1 MINETMRSAIQE
13 ALGAHNGDEL
23 IRGVKNVLTY
33 EISALDPAVKIE
45 NTGYFNHTFVPDLVM
60 TWGEGSR
67 KQQRDIFLRFSLRA
81 ATVGRDVQALAQ
93 GSPVLLAL
101 KGSDSD
107 GEIATVQQEISE
119 AGEVLVTDVP
129 ALDEIRSSGTVS
141 TPEELDD
148 VTEPYPRGGSP
159 LLNLVR
165 TSVMRGG
172 RGLLTTETA
181 HELRG
186 QARRRTRETEISEL
200 RQFGETVRNL
210 FRGETATRLER
221 AAQLMQM
228 GLTGDVSLIEQ
239 AQIVDPSEEELIRG
253 RLSESELRV
262 MLPYLLRR
270 DDVTSNPRYWRHLG
284 SMVTLE
290 LLESISSDLHGIDLT
305 RLVEPNKDSWLALRA
320 ALSYNVEP
328 DQEGVG
334 TGYVERWE
342 IRARMLNLIMG
353 QYRVMVTADRRRIR
367 TREDNPPARWADIE
381 ERLQPF
387 HLTGVTLDGLVRRVQ
402 VTGENQADVYRD
414 VQSITASI
422 RDDFHV
428 PKVEIAASDHE
439 GAPRISADF
448 STWAAT
454 ADNGVSVGKLT
465 EIATKVLGY
474 RFEMPLN

>member
-1 MINETMRSAIQE
+1 
-13 ALGAHNGDEL
+13 
-23 IRGVKNVLTY
+23 
-33 EISALDPAVKIE
+33 
-45 NTGYFNHTFVPDLVM
+45 M
-60 TWGEGSR
+60 TWGEGAR
-67 KQQRDIFLRFSLRA
+67 KQERDVFLRFSLRA
-81 ATVGRDVQALAQ
+81 ASVGRDVQALAQ

-101 KGSDSD
+101 KGGEDSD
-107 GEIATVQQEISE
+107 DISHVRRE
-119 AGEVLVTDVP
+119 LADAGEVLVTDVP
-129 ALDEIRSSGTVS
+129 ALDEIRSSEALSSPLESAGVAEL
-141 TPEELDD
+141 TPRD
-148 VTEPYPRGGSP
+148 RSP

-165 TSVMRGG
+165 NSVMRGG

-186 QARRRTRETEISEL
+186 QARGRTRETEISEL
-200 RQFGETVRNL
+200 QEFGTTVRSL
-210 FRGETATRLER
+210 FRGDMATRLER

-239 AQIVDPSEEELIRG
+239 SHMVDASENDLIRG

-270 DDVTSNPRYWRHLG
+270 NDITGDPRYWRHLG

-290 LLESISSDLHGIDLT
+290 MLESISGDLQGIDLT

-328 DQEGVG
+328 SGSEEENPVR
-334 TGYVERWE
+334 RWE

-381 ERLQPF
+381 ECLQPF

-428 PKVEIAASDHE
+428 PRVEIAASEHE
-439 GAPRISADF
+439 GAPRVSADF

-454 ADNGVSVGKLT
+454 SDNGVSVEKLT
-465 EIATKVLGY
+465 QIATKVLGY
-474 RFEMPLN
+474 RFEMSSD

>member
-1 MINETMRSAIQE
+1 MINETMRSAIHE
-13 ALGAHNGDEL
+13 ALGAHNGDDL
-23 IRGVKNVLTY
+23 IRGVKSVLIH
-33 EISALDPAVKIE
+33 ELSALDPAVKIE

-60 TWGEGSR
+60 KWGDGAR
-67 KQQRDIFLRFSLRA
+67 KQERDVFLRFSLRA

-101 KGSDSD
+101 KGSDA
-107 GEIATVQQEISE
+107 GHEITTVQQELAE

-129 ALDEIRSSGTVS
+129 ALDEIRSSEIVPTHGDS
-141 TPEELDD
+141 DD
-148 VTEPYPRGGSP
+148 VSERRTGAASP

-165 TSVMRGG
+165 TSVMRDG

-186 QARRRTRETEISEL
+186 QARGRTRETEISEL
-200 RQFGETVRNL
+200 QEFSGTVRNL

-228 GLTGDVSLIEQ
+228 GLTGDVGPIEQ
-239 AQIVDPSEEELIRG
+239 AQLVDPSEDELIRG

-290 LLESISSDLHGIDLT
+290 LLESISSDLQGIDLT

-328 DQEGVG
+328 DQDRE
-334 TGYVERWE
+334 EARPAKRWE

-367 TREDNPPARWADIE
+367 TREDNPPARWTDIE
-381 ERLQPF
+381 ECLRGFQ
-387 HLTGVTLDGLVRRVQ
+387 LTGVTLDGLVRRVQ
-402 VTGENQADVYRD
+402 VTGENQVDVYRD

-422 RDDFHV
+422 QDDFHV
-428 PKVEIAASDHE
+428 PRVEIAASEHE

-454 ADNGVSVGKLT
+454 SDNGVSVDKLT

-474 RFEMPLN
+474 RFELSSD

>member
-1 MINETMRSAIQE
+1 MINETMRSAIHE
-13 ALGAHNGDEL
+13 ALGAHNGDDL
-23 IRGVKNVLTY
+23 IRGVKGILMH

-67 KQQRDIFLRFSLRA
+67 KQERDVFLRFSLRA
-81 ATVGRDVQALAQ
+81 AAVGRDVQALAQ

-101 KGSDSD
+101 KGSDT
-107 GEIATVQQEISE
+107 GEEIATVQQEIAE

-129 ALDEIRSSGTVS
+129 ALDEIRSSEVVATHREPDGVS
-141 TPEELDD
+141 ELH
-148 VTEPYPRGGSP
+148 PRDGSP

-181 HELRG
+181 HGLRG
-186 QARRRTRETEISEL
+186 QARGRTRETEISEL
-200 RQFGETVRNL
+200 QEFSGTVRNL

-239 AQIVDPSEEELIRG
+239 AQMVDPSEDELIRG

-270 DDVTSNPRYWRHLG
+270 DDITSNPRYWRHLG

-290 LLESISSDLHGIDLT
+290 LLESISTDLQGIDLT

-328 DQEGVG
+328 GQEDEMGS
-334 TGYVERWE
+334 TKRWE
-342 IRARMLNLIMG
+342 IRARVLNLIMG

-367 TREDNPPARWADIE
+367 TREDNPPARWTDIE
-381 ERLQPF
+381 GCLQEF

-414 VQSITASI
+414 VQSITESI
-422 RDDFHV
+422 QDDFHV
-428 PKVEIAASDHE
+428 PRVEIAASDHE
-439 GAPRISADF
+439 GAPKISADF

-454 ADNGVSVGKLT
+454 SDNGVSVNKLT
-465 EIATKVLGY
+465 EVATKVLGY
-474 RFEMPLN
+474 RFELPSD

>member
-1 MINETMRSAIQE
+1 MINETMRSAIHE
-13 ALGAHNGDEL
+13 ALGAHNGDDL
-23 IRGVKNVLTY
+23 IRGVKSVLMY

-67 KQQRDIFLRFSLRA
+67 KQERDVFLRFSLRA
-81 ATVGRDVQALAQ
+81 ANVGRDVQALAQ

-101 KGSDSD
+101 KGSDVAE
-107 GEIATVQQEISE
+107 EIATVRQEIEE

-129 ALDEIRSSGTVS
+129 ALDEIRSTGAEP
-141 TPEELDD
+141 TPGEMDD
-148 VTEPYPRGGSP
+148 VSDLHHRRGSP

-186 QARRRTRETEISEL
+186 RVRGRTRETEISEL
-200 RQFGETVRNL
+200 QEFSGAVRSL
-210 FRGETATRLER
+210 FRGEAATRLER
-221 AAQLMQM
+221 AAQIMQM

-239 AQIVDPSEEELIRG
+239 AQMVDPSEDELIRG

-290 LLESISSDLHGIDLT
+290 LLESISSDLQGIDLT

-328 DQEGVG
+328 DRDEAADNSAR
-334 TGYVERWE
+334 RWE

-381 ERLQPF
+381 ECLQGF

-402 VTGENQADVYRD
+402 VTGERQADVYRD
-414 VQSITASI
+414 VQSITSNI
-422 RDDFHV
+422 QDDFHV
-428 PKVEIAASDHE
+428 PRVEIAASDHE
-439 GAPRISADF
+439 GAPRVSADF

-454 ADNGVSVGKLT
+454 SDNGVSVDKLT

-474 RFEMPLN
+474 RFEMPAD